1 MRITMKNKNWL
12 CFLLLCFVAVS
23 VYGQQTAED
32 IREIAFGEIRAD
44 MVKETCNKFGYSNQ
58 DVITLIKSKYLNNFH
73 NELAHDT
80 VDNPKIKWLWNA
92 VGNAPPIK
100 GKNVEEDKKALEK
113 YLIQIQNC
121 CQEHKDEGIDTID
134 GTKYRNKLN
143 NLVAECRE
151 YSKCK
156 ADNDFTNYKNKYPK
170 GLFINLI
177 NNTEPALDNHDNETL
192 TRVRDDLNNQHIT
205 ISDSADQTNGG
216 SGSTG
221 DNNALTDGNILLLVI
236 FGAVIGGG
244 IVMGIFVSY
253 RYFKKMKKQTKDIV
267 VNYNPPKQEDTPKAT
282 VIEGEEESVD
292 SGPDS
297 KVSKPPII
305 PRIPS
310 PIDSQWMMLGA
321 SVKGNGH
328 IQSNM
333 PCQDNHKF
341 ESIGNGWGVAVV
353 SDGAGSALHS
363 ELGSNVIVERGVF
376 HFKNLI
382 EKEEWQKN
390 NTLPTDM
397 EWWQKSYDTLKTI
410 RNEVTLVAKKNNV
423 EVKSLSATCLV
434 VIYSPLGLLAVHVG
448 DGRMGY
454 KSVAGEWK
462 AMMTPHKG
470 EEANQTIFLVS
481 DFWSIPN
488 FALSGVLVP
497 ESIVVREPVKAF
509 TLMSDGCEN
518 TSWLCATQNPE
529 TGKYFDQNKP
539 FEGFF
544 NPLEETLISFQANN
558 VSGEEQQAKW
568 NKFIE
573 SGTDGFV
580 REQDDKTMIY
590 GYCCTQQEIDG
601 YIEKSKDSAPSN

>member
-1 MRITMKNKNWL
+1 MKNKVWL
-12 CFLLLCFVAVS
+12 CILLLCYVASS
-23 VYGQQTAED
+23 VYGQKTAKNIQEK
-32 IREIAFGEIRAD
+32 EFGEIRAE
-44 MVKETCNKFGYSNQ
+44 MVREACNKFGYSNQ
-58 DVITLIKSKYLNNFH
+58 NVIKFINPNNLNKFH
-73 NELAHDT
+73 NELANDT
-80 VDNPKIKWLWNA
+80 VDNSKVTWLWSA
-92 VGNAPPIK
+92 VGKVPPIN
-100 GKNVEEDKKALEK
+100 GLDVNIDKKVLEK

-121 CQEHKDEGIDTID
+121 CQEHKNEGIDTID

-143 NLVAECRE
+143 KLAAECIE
-151 YSKCK
+151 YSKCE
-156 ADNDFTNYKNKYPK
+156 ADNDYTNYKNKYPK
-170 GLFINLI
+170 GHFINLI
-177 NNTEPALDNHDNETL
+177 TSKDPKEDDDNVQPTEEDSSINQPALGEDKAG
-192 TRVRDDLNNQHIT
+192 R
-205 ISDSADQTNGG
+205 ADGEGG
-216 SGSTG
+216 SGSG
-221 DNNALTDGNILLLVI
+221 DSSKALTDGKILLIVI
-236 FGAVIGGG
+236 LGTVIGGG
-244 IVMGIFVSY
+244 IVMGFFVGY

-267 VNYNPPKQEDTPKAT
+267 VNYNSPKQEDTPKAT
-282 VIEGEEESVD
+282 VIEREEESVD
-292 SGPDS
+292 SWPDS
-297 KVSKPPII
+297 KESKPPII
-305 PRIPS
+305 PRITS
-310 PIDSQWMMLGA
+310 PKDSQWIVVGA

-353 SDGAGSALHS
+353 SDGAGSASHS
-363 ELGSNVIVERGVF
+363 ELGSKVVVVRAIF
-376 HFKNLI
+376 HFKKLI
-382 EKEEWQKN
+382 EEQGWLKN

-397 EWWQKSYDTLKTI
+397 EWWQKSYDVLKTI
-410 RNEVTLVAKKNNV
+410 RNEVALVAKKNNV

-454 KSVAGEWK
+454 KSVTGEWK

-518 TSWLCATQNPE
+518 TSWLCTTQNPE

-558 VSGEEQQAKW
+558 VSDEEQQAKW

-573 SGTDGFV
+573 SGTEGFV

-590 GYCCTQQEIDG
+590 GYCCTQQEIDD
-601 YIEKSKDSAPSN
+601 YIEKSKDPAPLN